1 MSRKKVLSALILSAL
16 ILSNTTGD
24 VFLCGAIAANNNYP
38 VASSSQQLKG
48 QVITIPAG
56 TSIPAMTT
64 YELNSENLSLGQ
76 GVTINLPQNFYYGN
90 NLVAPAGSVLNGNV
104 ISVKK
109 AKRGGING
117 NLKVRF
123 TNIVTPTG
131 QMIPI
136 SGMIQTDDGT
146 GLLKGGTAKD
156 TTKAYAK
163 DIAVGSAAGA
173 LAGVIISPLA
183 GGEIGKG
190 TALATAVGAGGGL
203 VKSVWDKGINA
214 VIPAGTQVNIVIDQ
228 PITYTPA
235 SRY

>member
-1 MSRKKVLSALILSAL
+1 MNRKKVLSALILSAL
-16 ILSNTTGD
+16 ILSNTTGN
-24 VFLCGAIAANNNYP
+24 VFLCGAIAANNNY
-38 VASSSQQLKG
+38 SQQLRGK
-48 QVITIPAG
+48 VITIPAG
-56 TSIPAMTT
+56 MSIPAMTT

-183 GGEIGKG
+183 GGKIGKG

-203 VKSVWDKGINA
+203 AKSVWDKGINA

-228 PITYTPA
+228 PITYTPG